1 MENDASEALSDF
13 TLIDTHGFKKNKK
26 VTLDVC
32 LSDVSNDRSIET
44 YACRLGETS
53 SADVA
58 RQTHCCV
65 GRFETFGRAHR
76 RNTRTGPCFGEK
88 TEKQGLYT
96 FFPG

>member
-26 VTLDVC
+26 VTGR
-32 LSDVSNDRSIET
+32 LSDVSNDCCSIET
-44 YACRLGETS
+44 YACHLGETS

-76 RNTRTGPCFGEK
+76 RNTRTGPCSGEK
-88 TEKQGLYT
+88 IEKQGLYT
-96 FFPG
+96 FFPW